1 MDLIYVLGPTV
12 IGLIAAISISVYC
25 WSRFRVASVAILIWF
40 AISVVVGQFAFYPD
54 DSYSE
59 LEGLMRFTAFGT
71 LAFGPAAVLI
81 FMALKVESFKSA
93 LSKIPTSA
101 LVLTQAYRIGG
112 IFLIIAYFSGDLP
125 AEVGLVSGV
134 VDVTIAITAVLLA
147 NHLRKDEGK
156 SRTVV
161 IAWGTLSLIDFAWA
175 TIVKSAAFFELL
187 QISPVPLA
195 LGNPPLLII
204 SLFALPLGIFIS
216 FYLILRAKEQS
227 QMPGQSK
234 SRKWQ
239 QT

>member
-1 MDLIYVLGPTV
+1 MDLFYVFGPTV

-25 WSRFRVASVAILIWF
+25 WSRFRAASVAILIWF

-54 DSYSE
+54 DSYSQ
-59 LEGLMRFTAFGT
+59 LEGLIRFTAFGT

-81 FMALKVESFKSA
+81 FMALKVESFRSA

-112 IFLIIAYFSGDLP
+112 IFLIVAYFSGDLP

-134 VDVTIAITAVLLA
+134 MDVTIALTAVILA

-156 SRTVV
+156 SRILV
-161 IAWGTLSLIDFAWA
+161 ILWSTLSLIDFAWA
-175 TIVKSAAFFELL
+175 TIVKSAAFFGLL
-187 QISPVPLA
+187 QISPAPLA

-216 FYLILRAKEQS
+216 FYLILRAKEQL
-227 QMPGQSK
+227 QMPAQ
-234 SRKWQ
+234 
-239 QT
+239 

>member
-1 MDLIYVLGPTV
+1 MDLLYALGPTA

-25 WSRFRVASVAILIWF
+25 WSGFRAASVVILVWF
-40 AISVVVGQFAFYPD
+40 ALSVVVGQFAFYPD
-54 DSYSE
+54 DRYSQ

-81 FMALKVESFKSA
+81 FMALKVESFRLA

-112 IFLIIAYFSGDLP
+112 IFLIMAYFSGDLP

-134 VDVTIAITAVLLA
+134 MDVTIAFTAVSLSI
-147 NHLRKDEGK
+147 HLRKDEGR
-156 SRTVV
+156 SRRLVML
-161 IAWGTLSLIDFAWA
+161 WSTLSLIDFAWA
-175 TIVKSAAFFELL
+175 TIVKSAAFFGLL
-187 QISPVPLA
+187 QISPVPIE

-216 FYLILRAKEQS
+216 FYLILRAKEQL
-227 QMPGQSK
+227 QMPAQAI
-234 SRKWQ
+234 SR
-239 QT
+239 

>member
-25 WSRFRVASVAILIWF
+25 WSRFRAASVAILIWF

-134 VDVTIAITAVLLA
+134 MDVTIAITAVLLA
-147 NHLRKDEGK
+147 NHLRKDEGR

-161 IAWGTLSLIDFAWA
+161 IAWGILSLIDFAWA

-216 FYLILRAKEQS
+216 FYLILRAEEQS
-227 QMPGQSK
+227 QMPSQSK
-234 SRKWQ
+234 SRKQ
-239 QT
+239 SQT

>member
-1 MDLIYVLGPTV
+1 MDLLYALGPTA

-25 WSRFRVASVAILIWF
+25 WSRFRAASVAILIWF

-54 DSYSE
+54 DSYSQ
-59 LEGLMRFTAFGT
+59 LEGLIRFTAFGT

-81 FMALKVESFKSA
+81 FMALKVESFRSA

-112 IFLIIAYFSGDLP
+112 IFLIVAYFSGDLP

-134 VDVTIAITAVLLA
+134 MDVTIALTAVILA

-156 SRTVV
+156 SRILV
-161 IAWGTLSLIDFAWA
+161 ILLSTLSLIDFAWA
-175 TIVKSAAFFELL
+175 TIVKSAAFFGLL
-187 QISPVPLA
+187 QISPAPLA

-216 FYLILRAKEQS
+216 FYLILRAKEQL
-227 QMPGQSK
+227 QMPAQ
-234 SRKWQ
+234 
-239 QT
+239 

>member
-54 DSYSE
+54 DSYSQ

-134 VDVTIAITAVLLA
+134 MDVTIAITAVLLA
-147 NHLRKDEGK
+147 NHLRKDEGR

-216 FYLILRAKEQS
+216 FYLILRAKEQL
-227 QMPGQSK
+227 QMPAQAI
-234 SRKWQ
+234 SR
-239 QT
+239 

>member
-54 DSYSE
+54 DSYSQ

-134 VDVTIAITAVLLA
+134 MDVTIAFTAVLLA
-147 NHLRKDEGK
+147 NHLRKDEGQ
-156 SRTVV
+156 SRTLV
-161 IAWGTLSLIDFAWA
+161 IAWSALSLIDFAWA

>member
-25 WSRFRVASVAILIWF
+25 WSRFRAASVAILIWF

-93 LSKIPTSA
+93 LSNIPTSA

-134 VDVTIAITAVLLA
+134 MDVTIAITSVLLA
-147 NHLRKDEGK
+147 NHLRKDEGR

-161 IAWGTLSLIDFAWA
+161 IAWGILSLIDFAWA
-175 TIVKSAAFFELL
+175 TIFKSAAFFELL

-216 FYLILRAKEQS
+216 FYLILRAEEQS
-227 QMPGQSK
+227 QMPSQSK
-234 SRKWQ
+234 SRKQ
-239 QT
+239 SQT

>member
-54 DSYSE
+54 DSYSQ

-134 VDVTIAITAVLLA
+134 MDVTIAITAVLLA
-147 NHLRKDEGK
+147 NHLRKDEGR

-216 FYLILRAKEQS
+216 FYLILRAREQL
-227 QMPGQSK
+227 QMPAQAI
-234 SRKWQ
+234 SR
-239 QT
+239 